1 MSVYQKITVIL
12 FLITFSNNIFSGNQS
27 DSTVVKDSTVQPTN
41 TPTAVTALTIPE
53 GTKLLV
59 NINTSIN
66 TAQHPAGVTIKS
78 ILEVDFIYD
87 GKLISPKGSTIYGKV
102 IECRGG
108 KVLGGSK
115 LTFQYTDIMVN
126 GVLTPIVT
134 DPIGVEGGKGNTA
147 KMVGAGA
154 LIGGAFGGAG
164 EGAAIAGGFAVLS
177 AGKKNHIEIPAG
189 TIADIPLKA
198 PLVIK

>member
-41 TPTAVTALTIPE
+41 TTTAVTALTIPE
-53 GTKLLV
+53 GTKLMV

-66 TAQHPAGVTIKS
+66 TAQHPAGASIKS

-87 GKLISPKGSTIYGKV
+87 GKLISPKGSPIYGKV

-154 LIGGAFGGAG
+154 LIGGAFGDSG
-164 EGAAIAGGFAVLS
+164 EGAAIAGGLAILS

-189 TIADIPLKA
+189 TLADIPLKA